1 MERNWKAPQRTQLAA
16 TETRMKRIVVSA
28 AALLALATA
37 AAGAAHV
44 TAQDENVVCL
54 PPAVVQAWS

>member
-1 MERNWKAPQRTQLAA
+1 
-16 TETRMKRIVVSA
+16 MKRIVVTA
-28 AALLALATA
+28 AALLALAGA

-44 TAQDENVVCL
+44 TAQDANVVCL